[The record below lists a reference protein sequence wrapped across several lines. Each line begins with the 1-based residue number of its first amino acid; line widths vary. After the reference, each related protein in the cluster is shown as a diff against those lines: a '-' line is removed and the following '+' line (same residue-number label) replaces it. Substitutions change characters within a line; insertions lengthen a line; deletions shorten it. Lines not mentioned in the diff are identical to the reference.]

1 MRLITRSLSHCYVDL
16 QALGPPSTT
25 SIVGSG
31 MGPHFIFAEG
41 VNEFRDATNIRCLRH
56 SVHTFN
62 PIETEDVLNIKLE
75 PVAPGK
81 QEIHPHLDAS
91 NLRNQKKNLH
101 MHSFNV

>member
-1 MRLITRSLSHCYVDL
+1 MRLITRSLSHCYVDM

-81 QEIHPHLDAS
+81 QETHPHLDAS
-91 NLRNQKKNLH
+91 NLHN
-101 MHSFNV
+101 